1 MEYLLK
7 ISSIGNDEE
16 RQEQVS
22 GLLPDVYQY
31 MRENCKAGEVADI
44 YRDNKYIETAIRLD
58 SSVAT
63 LSHKLEWQLWQ
74 ELKVGVVA
82 DGQEPDDPSRRKDVR
97 PKSCGCRAI

>member
-1 MEYLLK
+1 MEYLLD
-7 ISSIGNDEE
+7 SSAASDVYK

-44 YRDNKYIETAIRLD
+44 YGDNEYIETAIRLD

-63 LSHKLEWQLWQ
+63 LSHKLEW
-74 ELKVGVVA
+74 
-82 DGQEPDDPSRRKDVR
+82 
-97 PKSCGCRAI
+97 